1 MKAKKVL
8 KNIAALSVATVIVG
22 GTLSPISAVGS
33 SKDLTEFGNVL
44 NVKAVPTEKI
54 YGTYDTNDYNN
65 FSDQGA
71 WHGYYLPETTE
82 AAHKMYGGFAGPVC
96 IAEEYPFNLSDSIN
110 KINLERV
117 NGETKEKVDLTKA
130 KTDFVYYPGRLE
142 QTYKMDDLFEY
153 PQTTG

>member
-54 YGTYDTNDYNN
+54 YGTYSTNDYNN

-71 WHGYYLPETTE
+71 WHGYYYL
-82 AAHKMYGGFAGPVC
+82 KQQ
-96 IAEEYPFNLSDSIN
+96 
-110 KINLERV
+110 KQ
-117 NGETKEKVDLTKA
+117 LTKCMEGSLVL
-130 KTDFVYYPGRLE
+130 FVS
-142 QTYKMDDLFEY
+142 QKNTHSTYLT
-153 PQTTG
+153 QLIRST

>member
-8 KNIAALSVATVIVG
+8 KNIVALSVATVIVG

-65 FSDQGA
+65 FSD
-71 WHGYYLPETTE
+71 
-82 AAHKMYGGFAGPVC
+82 
-96 IAEEYPFNLSDSIN
+96 
-110 KINLERV
+110 
-117 NGETKEKVDLTKA
+117 
-130 KTDFVYYPGRLE
+130 
-142 QTYKMDDLFEY
+142 
-153 PQTTG
+153 